1 MSSSVSTN
9 QVPRETKSLTELF
22 SDSSSTNSGP
32 HRLSPVASTLT
43 KTISVKQKERL
54 IRKLMYPRLAAKMEK
69 AGFAYQL
76 SMEEI
81 GYTQLE
87 ENAVTRTSTITTVV
101 REMRKGIEYLV
112 WYSIEKGYDKN
123 GNEVIGSGTFL
134 QLGLDKDVEIKSMRN
149 SEGEV
154 IKLQLSNITRDILTE
169 EFSSDKLEQLLSK
182 KSMRHE
188 SLTQPLGYKGGFGPV
203 VFEALVRCMHY
214 VH

>member
-1 MSSSVSTN
+1 MI
-9 QVPRETKSLTELF
+9 L
-22 SDSSSTNSGP
+22 
-32 HRLSPVASTLT
+32 VASTLT

-54 IRKLMYPRLAAKMEK
+54 IRKLMYPKLSLLRWRKS
-69 AGFAYQL
+69 GFAYQL

-123 GNEVIGSGTFL
+123 GNEVIGSVHLGV
-134 QLGLDKDVEIKSMRN
+134 GLDKDVEIKSMRN

-154 IKLQLSNITRDILTE
+154 IRIQLSNITRDILTE

-203 VFEALVRCMHY
+203 VFVVDTVYALCALVTIHY
-214 VH
+214 

>member
-1 MSSSVSTN
+1 
-9 QVPRETKSLTELF
+9 
-22 SDSSSTNSGP
+22 
-32 HRLSPVASTLT
+32 
-43 KTISVKQKERL
+43 
-54 IRKLMYPRLAAKMEK
+54 
-69 AGFAYQL
+69 
-76 SMEEI
+76 MEEI

-112 WYSIEKGYDKN
+112 LYSIEKGYDKN

-134 QLGLDKDVEIKSMRN
+134 QVGLDKDVEIKSMRN

-203 VFEALVRCMHY
+203 VFEVRYGVCTMCISY
-214 VH
+214 YSLLSD